1 MLYLNTTPSFG
12 VGSIGLT
19 LMRCAL
25 PLLFFVLLTT
35 VARADTP
42 GSTLSLSTALQR
54 TLEQNPSLKVFQFRR
69 EALEGSSFTANLTP
83 AYEIGIE
90 AENFAGS
97 GETEA
102 FDSAELTVSLSS
114 VLELGDKRAARS
126 GLVSSARTVL
136 DTQMQ
141 LESLEL
147 LAETTRRFI
156 QTLAMQARV
165 ELAAEAVQ
173 LASKTVSTVEG
184 RASAGATP
192 QAELRRAQAALA
204 MAKLVHGSEQQKFQ
218 LSKVL
223 LSELWGIS
231 TPEFTGVEGNLFQS
245 GEDVAF
251 ETLYEGV
258 SNNPAIRLFAA
269 QERVNEAELRLAKTQ
284 SSSDISWSIG
294 IRQIRE
300 VDDTALVAGLS
311 MPLFSGSRNRGEVNR
326 VIAER
331 NAISME
337 RDASLHQLHTLLF
350 NAYSSR
356 QQAKLA
362 VTQLNEAVIP
372 ALEEAVNQ
380 TRLGYQRGRFGY
392 LEYITSAQE
401 LLESKR
407 MLIESAAAVL
417 LYGAEI
423 EQMVAD
429 SVSIE
434 QFVPTT
440 ETSGAEK

>member
-1 MLYLNTTPSFG
+1 MLHIHNAPFYG
-12 VGSIGLT
+12 VRSIGFAS
-19 LMRCAL
+19 MRTIL
-25 PLLFFVLLTT
+25 PLVVFLLLTT
-35 VARADTP
+35 VARAEAP
-42 GSTLSLSTALQR
+42 ESTLSLSAALQR
-54 TLEQNPSLKVFQFRR
+54 TLEQNPSLRVYAFRK
-69 EALEGSSFTANLTP
+69 EALEGSAFTANLKP
-83 AYEIGIE
+83 AYEIGID

-126 GLVSSARTVL
+126 GLVSGSRAVL
-136 DTQMQ
+136 DTQLQ

-147 LAETTRRFI
+147 LAEATRRFI
-156 QTLAMQARV
+156 HTLAMQARV

-173 LASKTVSTVEG
+173 LAGETVSTVDG
-184 RASAGATP
+184 RATAGATP

-204 MAKLVHGSEQQKFQ
+204 MAKLVHGSEQQRLQ

-231 TPEFTGVEGNLFQS
+231 APGFSSVEGDLFQF

-251 ETLYEGV
+251 ETLYDGV
-258 SNNPAIRLFAA
+258 SNNPAIRLFTA

-294 IRQIRE
+294 IRRLRV

-311 MPLFSGSRNRGEVNR
+311 VPLFSGRRNNGEVSR

-362 VTQLNEAVIP
+362 VAQLNEAVIP

-380 TRLGYQRGRFGY
+380 TRMGYQRGRFGY
-392 LEYITSAQE
+392 LEYITAAQE

-417 LYGAEI
+417 IYGAEI

-434 QFVPTT
+434 QFMPAT
-440 ETSGAEK
+440 ESSGAEK

>member
-1 MLYLNTTPSFG
+1 MLQLYYAPMYG
-12 VGSIGLT
+12 VRS
-19 LMRCAL
+19 MC
-25 PLLFFVLLTT
+25 FVLKRIALLITFLILSTT
-35 VARADTP
+35 AASAGTSE
-42 GSTLSLSTALQR
+42 STLSLSTALQR
-54 TLEQNPSLKVFQFRR
+54 TLEQNPSLKVFQFRK
-69 EALEGSSFTANLTP
+69 EALVGSSFTANLKP

-97 GETEA
+97 GETQA

-114 VLELGDKRAARS
+114 VLELGDKRSARS
-126 GLVSSARTVL
+126 GLVSSSRDVL
-136 DTQMQ
+136 DTQLQ

-156 QTLAMQARV
+156 QIVAMQARA

-173 LASKTVSTVEG
+173 LAGDTVSTVGG
-184 RASAGATP
+184 RATAGATP

-204 MAKLVHGSEQQKFQ
+204 MAKLVHGSIQQRLQ

-231 TPEFTGVEGNLFQS
+231 APEFSRVEGDLFRF

-251 ETLYEGV
+251 ETLYAGV

-269 QERVNEAELRLAKTQ
+269 QERVNAAELRLAKTQ

-311 MPLFSGSRNRGEVNR
+311 VPLFSGWRNKGEVSR
-326 VIAER
+326 VIAQR

-392 LEYITSAQE
+392 LEYITAAQE

-434 QFVPTT
+434 QFMPAS
-440 ETSGAEK
+440 EKSGAEK

>member
-1 MLYLNTTPSFG
+1 MLHIHNAPFYG
-12 VGSIGLT
+12 VRSIGFASMQT
-19 LMRCAL
+19 IL
-25 PLLFFVLLTT
+25 PLVFFLLLTT
-35 VARADTP
+35 VARAETP
-42 GSTLSLSTALQR
+42 VSTLSLSTALQR

-69 EALEGSSFTANLTP
+69 EALAGSSFTANLKP

-102 FDSAELTVSLSS
+102 FDGAELTVSLSS
-114 VLELGDKRAARS
+114 VLELGDKRIARS
-126 GLVSSARTVL
+126 GLVSSSRAVL

-147 LAETTRRFI
+147 LAEATRRFI
-156 QTLAMQARV
+156 QILAMQARV

-173 LASKTVSTVEG
+173 LARDTVSTVDG
-184 RASAGATP
+184 RATAGATP

-204 MAKLVHGSEQQKFQ
+204 MAKLVHGSEQQRLQ

-231 TPEFTGVEGNLFQS
+231 APEFSSVEGDLFRF
-245 GEDVAF
+245 GEDVAL
-251 ETLYEGV
+251 ESLYNGV
-258 SNNPAIRLFAA
+258 NNNPAIGLFAA
-269 QERVNEAELRLAKTQ
+269 QERVNEAELRLAKTH

-294 IRQIRE
+294 IREIRE

-311 MPLFSGSRNRGEVNR
+311 VPLFSGQRNKGEVNR

-337 RDASLHQLHTLLF
+337 RDASLHHLHTLLF

-392 LEYITSAQE
+392 LEYITAAQE
-401 LLESKR
+401 LLGSKR

-434 QFVPTT
+434 QFIPAT
-440 ETSGAEK
+440 ENSGAEK